1 MLYTLVKS
9 DCLLGAAMLHRSRSG
24 ILRATSMP
32 SLVDRGVVLRTR
44 STTSR
49 LSSKSRMR
57 TQLLSKPRFIGDVVY
72 APVYGRVSAI
82 NHETYT
88 LTLETHVY
96 LPHMIV
102 APVDGSVTRIDVQNG
117 KLLNGVFTA
126 EHDKEAWLTVQIL
139 CLRSGCT
146 LELVMV
152 VKAHR
157 VTSRMRMPLIVNDV
171 LLAGA
176 PIGYAGG
183 TFETRI
189 RLPPTTLVS
198 THVGASVRGFRNAT
212 HHYLPLS

>member
-1 MLYTLVKS
+1 MQRRQR
-9 DCLLGAAMLHRSRSG
+9 GG
-24 ILRATSMP
+24 ILRTASMP

-44 STTSR
+44 STTSL

-57 TQLLSKPRFIGDVVY
+57 TRLLSKPRFIGDVVNS
-72 APVYGRVSAI
+72 PVYGRVSAI
-82 NHETYT
+82 NDETYT

-96 LPHMIV
+96 MPHLIV
-102 APVDGSVTRIDVQNG
+102 APVDGTVTRIDVQNG

-126 EHDKEAWLTVQIL
+126 EREKEAWLTVLIM
-139 CLRSGCT
+139 CLRSGRT
-146 LELVMV
+146 LELVV
-152 VKAHR
+152 VAKAHR
-157 VTSRMRMPLIVNDV
+157 ATSCMRMPLIVNDV

-198 THVGASVRGFRNAT
+198 THVGASVRGIHNALAT
-212 HHYLPLS
+212 IYRSV